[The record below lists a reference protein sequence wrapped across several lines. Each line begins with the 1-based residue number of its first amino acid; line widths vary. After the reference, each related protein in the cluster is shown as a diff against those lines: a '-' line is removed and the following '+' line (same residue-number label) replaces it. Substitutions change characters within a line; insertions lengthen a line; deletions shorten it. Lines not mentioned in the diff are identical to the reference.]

1 MAKANF
7 QKGAKVERWEKAI
20 DNPSGALTQIGAL
33 MVAESQRAF
42 REQKHGK
49 KKWAARAPVN
59 VYGII
64 ADFTKGSTPPRR
76 RFETRQALH
85 DTGRL
90 ASPAGV
96 VFKVSG
102 KFVEVGTNLD
112 YAHVHN
118 FGGPIESQPITK
130 VVQEALNKWLKP
142 KDEGLKKSLGW
153 LLNKKY
159 TGETLTGEVSAR
171 RFVGITK
178 STIED
183 VREAI
188 GVEIMEVR

>member
-20 DNPSGALTQIGAL
+20 DNPSGALTKIGAL

-42 REQKHGK
+42 REQKHGRK
-49 KKWAARAPVN
+49 AWKARAPVN

-76 RFETRQALH
+76 RFETRPVLH

-90 ASPAGV
+90 ARSVA
-96 VFKVSG
+96 FKVSG
-102 KFVEVGTNLD
+102 NFVEVGTNLD
-112 YAHVHN
+112 YASVHN

-130 VVQEALNKWLKP
+130 AVQEALNKWLKP
-142 KDEGLKKSLGW
+142 KDKGLKKSLGW

-188 GVEIMEVR
+188 GIEIMEVK